1 MVFMSRPGRI
11 LTLLALC
18 LVAAGP
24 GSFAD
29 GQPAGAPEATPAHF
43 RAFLMVLD
51 ENATSD
57 GQKAQPGSHGM
68 PAPIEEGRGSKYSAM
83 VSITI
88 DRWCSADE
96 RAHVEESGASGGTKA
111 VLAALRETEV
121 GSIQVGDG
129 PRRSIRWAS
138 YWKTGEVTRVSLAVL
153 ERLVPQNYDRGALP
167 PTAQPIVILEFSVP
181 PVDDGEGTLVTVTEA
196 GFDRHG
202 NIEAE
207 SVPPD
212 GVERLTGVTRVE
224 SGKHDKK

>member
-1 MVFMSRPGRI
+1 MSPGAGV
-11 LTLLALC
+11 LLSFLF
-18 LVAAGP
+18 LSVAAGGA
-24 GSFAD
+24 GSFAAD
-29 GQPAGAPEATPAHF
+29 PPAAEAAPARF
-43 RAFLMVLD
+43 GAFLMVVD

-57 GQKAQPGSHGM
+57 GQKPPEAWEHGF
-68 PAPIEEGRGSKYSAM
+68 PPSLKEGRVSKDSAM

-96 RAHVEESGASGGTKA
+96 RAHVEESAAGGTKA
-111 VLAALRETEV
+111 VLAALMETEV

-138 YWKTGEVTRVSLAVL
+138 YWKAGDAMRVSLAVL
-153 ERLVPQNYDRGALP
+153 ERLVPQNDDRGGLP
-167 PTAQPIVILEFSVP
+167 PTAQPIVILEFSLP
-181 PVDDGEGTLVTVTEA
+181 PSDDGEGTLVTVTEA

-212 GVERLTGVTRVE
+212 GVQRLTHVTRVT
-224 SGKHDKK
+224 SGRKHDKK